1 MDRFRLR
8 PYQVIVGGFLLLIL
22 LGACLLSLPFASRV
36 PGSVPFGDCLFTA
49 TSAVCVTGLIVRDT
63 ATTWTLFG
71 QGVLLVLIQIGGMGV
86 VTMALMLSFF
96 SGRKIGLMQRVL
108 MRETISAP
116 QVGGIVRLTRFIL
129 ISTAAI
135 EGAGALLL
143 LPSFWQAFGFGRGLW
158 YAVFHAVSA
167 FCNAGFDLMGVRE
180 PYSSMTTFAQDPL
193 VNRALI
199 ALITLGGLG
208 FLVWNDIKTNG
219 LHWKRYR
226 VQTKLVLMVSL
237 ALVLIP
243 AIAFYALELQTYG
256 AGERVLPAL
265 FQSVTLRT
273 AGFNSVDLGSFSDT
287 GKVTMILWMLVGGS
301 PGSTAGGLKTT
312 TLAVLYLA
320 LWAVVRRRE
329 NTEAF
334 GRRFPEETTRS
345 AMALLVLYLTLFIST
360 GMLISR
366 VEGLPLLT
374 CLFETASAVGTVGVT
389 LGITPSLGPL
399 SRALLMGLM
408 FFGRAGA
415 LTLIYAAQ
423 PFRPTGVGKLPE
435 EKITVG

>member
-22 LGACLLSLPFASRV
+22 LGACLLSLPFASRA

-135 EGAGALLL
+135 EGAG
-143 LPSFWQAFGFGRGLW
+143 
-158 YAVFHAVSA
+158 
-167 FCNAGFDLMGVRE
+167 
-180 PYSSMTTFAQDPL
+180 
-193 VNRALI
+193 
-199 ALITLGGLG
+199 
-208 FLVWNDIKTNG
+208 
-219 LHWKRYR
+219 
-226 VQTKLVLMVSL
+226 
-237 ALVLIP
+237 
-243 AIAFYALELQTYG
+243 
-256 AGERVLPAL
+256 ERVLPAL
-265 FQSVTLRT
+265 FRSVTLRT
-273 AGFNSVDLGSFSDT
+273 AGFNSADLGSFSDT

-334 GRRFPEETTRS
+334 GRRFPEETARS
-345 AMALLVLYLTLFIST
+345 AIALLVLYLTLFIST